1 MLLRKYVS
9 MFGIGAA
16 KIDLVL
22 PKTAFRPGEL
32 LNGYFFL
39 EGGIVKQKL
48 RRIDCDLVMVDKY
61 STEKIIDSTT
71 IYKTE
76 ELEPDETN
84 KLNFVYRIPKTLQ
97 TDEKGI
103 RYLFKTKLTFDK
115 GVESLDEDWITV
127 VS

>member
-9 MFGIGAA
+9 MFGVGAA

-22 PKTAFRPGEL
+22 PKTSFHPGEP
-32 LNGYFFL
+32 LNGYFLL

-48 RRIDCDLVMVDKY
+48 RRIDCDLIMVDKH
-61 STEKIIDSTT
+61 SNEKTIDSTT
-71 IYKTE
+71 IYKSD

-84 KLNFVYRIPKTLQ
+84 KLYFVYRLPKQLKSN
-97 TDEKGI
+97 ENGI

-127 VS
+127 IA